1 MWSKDFKYK
10 VILTSL
16 FASGTVA
23 ELSNI
28 FYKEN
33 HIANLI
39 YVFFLMWTIFNINDM
54 VKRGYLWPLSYS
66 IIGLLS
72 IIEISFSI
80 TGFKEPVLLSKI
92 FSGIEVIVFL
102 ISVNYLSNHY
112 RRNEKEEEL

>member
-1 MWSKDFKYK
+1 
-10 VILTSL
+10 
-16 FASGTVA
+16 
-23 ELSNI
+23 
-28 FYKEN
+28 
-33 HIANLI
+33 
-39 YVFFLMWTIFNINDM
+39 MWTIFNINDM